1 MSEAP
6 FIAAKIGD
14 DCLAAEDCVIFD
26 SLFVPKDMLI
36 KVIEGGS
43 GYAVE
48 KEDMHD

>member
-14 DCLAAEDCVIFD
+14 DCLTAEDCAVFD

-36 KVIEGGS
+36 KVIEGGTGVRGREG
-43 GYAVE
+43 GYV
-48 KEDMHD
+48 

>member
-14 DCLAAEDCVIFD
+14 ECLTAEDCAIFD

-36 KVIEGGS
+36 KVIEGGTGVRGREG
-43 GYAVE
+43 GYA
-48 KEDMHD
+48 